1 LVKYQAHINVEIV
14 NRDGM
19 EKYLFKYSTK
29 GPDYAKVGI
38 RDGANEIQQ
47 YLECRCV
54 TPCEAAWRLL
64 QFDIH
69 HTDPSMERLPVHLPL
84 ENSVVFSEDDH
95 LDQVIENPRS
105 TITKLTAWFDA
116 NRIYPHARQ
125 HTYVEFPEFWTW
137 HGDGK
142 YWKQRSQSHKGK
154 VGRIAN
160 VGPNQGEQFY
170 LRILLHVVKGAQSF
184 SDVRT
189 VSGIQYPT
197 FQSACEAMGLLG
209 DDREWSH
216 AITDAAQWALP
227 YQLRQL
233 FVMMLLFCQVSD
245 PAKLFDNNVQLM
257 GEDFAYRVCQ
267 QTPRIHQNILQEHI
281 RLSTLAELDRLL
293 RDVGYSLDHFQLPR
307 LSHLAF
313 PPLESRLIMDE
324 LAYGTTEVTEL
335 LNQLNP
341 YQRHVYTA
349 IESSVL
355 NNSRQTF
362 FVYGY
367 GGTGKTFLWNTLL
380 DSIRNK
386 GKIAVAVASSGI
398 AALLLPGGRTP
409 HSCFRIPL
417 DIQDDSMCA
426 IKKNTHLAEFIQQTS
441 LIIWDE
447 APVNHKHC
455 FEAFDRT
462 LRDIMSS
469 INQDSVSMQFGGIT
483 VVLGG
488 DFRKTL
494 PIIPNARKQQ
504 ILNASITRSHLWKIV
519 WCFN

>member
-1 LVKYQAHINVEIV
+1 MIHGPCGSSNKSSTCMNDGKCSKFYPKEFTEKNYGVVGRVIYARPKNNITTEKGGVDVDNRYVVAHNVDLLVKYQAHINVEIV

-19 EKYLFKYSTK
+19 EKYLFKYTTK
-29 GPDYAKVGI
+29 GPDCAKVGI
-38 RDGANEIQQ
+38 RDGGNEIQQ
-47 YLECRCV
+47 YLDCRCV

-116 NRIYPHARQ
+116 NRIYPQARQ
-125 HTYVEFPEFWTW
+125 HMYVEFPEFWTW

-160 VGPNQGEQFY
+160 VGPNQGERFY
-170 LRILLHVVKGAQSF
+170 LRILLHVIKGAQFF
-184 SDVRT
+184 SDVRI
-189 VSGIQYPT
+189 VGGIQYPT

-324 LAYGTTEVTEL
+324 LAYGTTEVNE
-335 LNQLNP
+335 QLN
-341 YQRHVYTA
+341 
-349 IESSVL
+349 
-355 NNSRQTF
+355 
-362 FVYGY
+362 
-367 GGTGKTFLWNTLL
+367 
-380 DSIRNK
+380 
-386 GKIAVAVASSGI
+386 
-398 AALLLPGGRTP
+398 
-409 HSCFRIPL
+409 
-417 DIQDDSMCA
+417 
-426 IKKNTHLAEFIQQTS
+426 
-441 LIIWDE
+441 
-447 APVNHKHC
+447 
-455 FEAFDRT
+455 
-462 LRDIMSS
+462 
-469 INQDSVSMQFGGIT
+469 
-483 VVLGG
+483 
-488 DFRKTL
+488 
-494 PIIPNARKQQ
+494 
-504 ILNASITRSHLWKIV
+504 
-519 WCFN
+519 